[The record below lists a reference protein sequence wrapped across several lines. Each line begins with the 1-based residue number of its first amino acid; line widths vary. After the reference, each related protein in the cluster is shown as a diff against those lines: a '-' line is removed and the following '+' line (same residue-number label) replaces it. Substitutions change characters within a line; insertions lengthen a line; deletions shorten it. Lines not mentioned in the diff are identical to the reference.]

1 MINFSISLIFS
12 IFDYEKHSSECYN
25 NLEHAAMAEL
35 LLIIYMVPVL
45 IVFGLLLRLVM
56 WIIGLAI
63 RLTWWLVKNGFVLAW
78 KVLLFI
84 VVMVIANLRATGSRN
99 Y

>member
-1 MINFSISLIFS
+1 MKNFSISLIFS

-25 NLEHAAMAEL
+25 NLEHTAMAE
-35 LLIIYMVPVL
+35 PVL

-84 VVMVIANLRATGSRN
+84 VMMVIANLRATGPRN

>member
-1 MINFSISLIFS
+1 MKKFSIWLIFS
-12 IFDYEKHSSECYN
+12 IFGYKKHSSECYN
-25 NLEHAAMAEL
+25 NLEHTAMAEL

-63 RLTWWLVKNGFVLAW
+63 RLTWWLVKNGFMLAW

-84 VVMVIANLRATGSRN
+84 VMMVIANLRATGPRN

>member
-1 MINFSISLIFS
+1 MKNFIISLIFS
-12 IFDYEKHSSECYN
+12 IFGYEKHSSECYN
-25 NLEHAAMAEL
+25 NLEHTAMAEL

-63 RLTWWLVKNGFVLAW
+63 RLTWWLVKTDSCWHGRCCSSSL
-78 KVLLFI
+78 
-84 VVMVIANLRATGSRN
+84 
-99 Y
+99 

>member
-1 MINFSISLIFS
+1 MINFSISLNFS

-25 NLEHAAMAEL
+25 NLEHTAMAEL

-84 VVMVIANLRATGSRN
+84 VMMVIANLRATGPRN

>member
-1 MINFSISLIFS
+1 
-12 IFDYEKHSSECYN
+12 
-25 NLEHAAMAEL
+25 MAEL

-63 RLTWWLVKNGFVLAW
+63 RLTWWLVKNGFVLAS
-78 KVLLFI
+78 L
-84 VVMVIANLRATGSRN
+84 
-99 Y
+99 